1 MERKKNLKN
10 MLRYVVPSVTALIV
24 HSVYII
30 VDGFFVMKGVGE
42 KALAAVT
49 LSVPF
54 LEALIALSMLLSVG
68 AGIYISYYLGKGS
81 KNTANTVLNTSLAS
95 LFLVSA
101 VISISGI
108 VFLKDLARILGAD
121 ETMTELVCDYLK
133 YLLYFSPALILSY
146 ALATF
151 LRNDNK
157 PGLGMIAM
165 IFGGLANGIL
175 DYVFIFVF
183 NMGIEGA
190 GLATGL
196 GPVFSIL
203 IMMPHFFLKKGD
215 LYFRLSAFSFRY
227 CKKILTAGIPAFIT
241 EYSLGIVT
249 YLHNFVIIRILGE
262 QGVAAYG
269 IIGYVAL
276 IVLTFYL
283 GISQGIQPLI
293 SMAYGAGKDREL
305 KFYTRVSFI
314 FAGIIGIVS
323 TAVIIVFAR
332 PITEIFS
339 GNNSELT
346 AVTVY
351 GLRIYSVNFILAGIN
366 ILAISI
372 FQSVQKVKTA
382 SVIAVIRS
390 TVFVYAALMT
400 LPVFFGNLGIWLSM
414 PFAEAGAFLVILGI
428 CIFTLRDEKE
438 KRAEHVI
445 L

>member
-1 MERKKNLKN
+1 M
-10 MLRYVVPSVTALIV
+10 
-24 HSVYII
+24 
-30 VDGFFVMKGVGE
+30 
-42 KALAAVT
+42 
-49 LSVPF
+49 
-54 LEALIALSMLLSVG
+54 
-68 AGIYISYYLGKGS
+68 
-81 KNTANTVLNTSLAS
+81 AS

-283 GISQGIQPLI
+283 GISQAVSLASSRCRAHRGRGGHPSPPDLQEERCRATKRRTSLL
-293 SMAYGAGKDREL
+293 AA
-305 KFYTRVSFI
+305 TRV
-314 FAGIIGIVS
+314 
-323 TAVIIVFAR
+323 R
-332 PITEIFS
+332 PC
-339 GNNSELT
+339 G
-346 AVTVY
+346 
-351 GLRIYSVNFILAGIN
+351 RR
-366 ILAISI
+366 
-372 FQSVQKVKTA
+372 
-382 SVIAVIRS
+382 RS
-390 TVFVYAALMT
+390 RCT
-400 LPVFFGNLGIWLSM
+400 PSSPG
-414 PFAEAGAFLVILGI
+414 
-428 CIFTLRDEKE
+428 
-438 KRAEHVI
+438 RA
-445 L
+445 

>member
-10 MLRYVVPSVTALIV
+10 MLRYVIPSVTALMV
-24 HSVYII
+24 NSVYII

-54 LEALIALSMLLSVG
+54 LEALIAVSMLLSVG

-81 KNTANTVLNTSLAS
+81 KKTANTVFNTSVVS

-101 VISISGI
+101 AISFLGI
-108 VFLKDLARILGAD
+108 IFIKDLAHLLGAD
-121 ETMTELVCDYLK
+121 ESMTELVCDYLK
-133 YLLYFSPALILSY
+133 YLLYFSPALIFSY

-151 LRNDNK
+151 LRNDNN
-157 PGLGMIAM
+157 PGLGMAAM
-165 IFGGLANGIL
+165 IFGGLANGVL
-175 DYVFIFVF
+175 DYVFIFIF

-203 IMMPHFFLKKGD
+203 IMLSHFFLKKGD
-215 LYFRLSAFSFRY
+215 LHFRLTALSLKY
-227 CKKILTAGIPAFIT
+227 CKKIFTAGIPAFIT

-249 YLHNFVIIRILGE
+249 YLHNFVIIKILGD

-269 IIGYVAL
+269 IVGYVAL
-276 IVLTFYL
+276 VVLTLYL

-293 SMAYGAGKDREL
+293 STAYGAGQDNEL
-305 KFYTRVSFI
+305 KFYIRVSFI
-314 FAGIIGIVS
+314 FAGIIGIIS
-323 TAVIIVFAR
+323 TIAVILSAEPIV
-332 PITEIFS
+332 EIFS
-339 GNNSELT
+339 GNNTGLT

-351 GLRIYSVNFILAGIN
+351 GLRIYSVNFLLAGMN
-366 ILAISI
+366 ILAVSI

-382 SVIAVIRS
+382 SIVAVIRS
-390 TVFVYAALMT
+390 TAFVYAALLI
-400 LPVFFGNLGIWLSM
+400 LPRLLGSTGIWLAM
-414 PFAEAGAFLVILGI
+414 PFAEAASFLVITGI
-428 CIFTLRDEKE
+428 AYITLKKE
-438 KRAEHVI
+438 KRNSAEHA
-445 L
+445 LN

>member
-1 MERKKNLKN
+1 MESKKNLKN
-10 MLRYVVPSVTALIV
+10 MLKYVIPSVTALMV
-24 HSVYII
+24 NSVYII

-54 LEALIALSMLLSVG
+54 LEVLIAVSMLLSVG

-81 KNTANTVLNTSLAS
+81 KNTANTVLNTSLIS
-95 LFLVSA
+95 LFLVS
-101 VISISGI
+101 VLISVFGI
-108 VFLKDLARILGAD
+108 IFLEKLAYILGAD
-121 ETMTELVCDYLK
+121 ETMVELVCSYLK
-133 YLLYFSPALILSY
+133 YLIYFSPALIFSY

-151 LRNDNK
+151 LRNDSK
-157 PGLGMIAM
+157 PGLGMTAM

-175 DYVFIFVF
+175 DYVFIFIF
-183 NMGIEGA
+183 DMGIEGA

-196 GPVFSIL
+196 GPVFSII
-203 IMMPHFFLKKGD
+203 IMLPHFFLKKGD
-215 LYFRLSAFSFRY
+215 LYFRLTAFSFRY
-227 CKKILTAGIPAFIT
+227 CKKIFTAGIPAFIT

-249 YLHNFVIIRILGE
+249 YLHNFVIIRFLGD

-293 SMAYGAGKDREL
+293 SMAYGAGKEKEL
-305 KFYTRVSFI
+305 KFYIRVSFI
-314 FAGIIGIVS
+314 FAGIIGIIS
-323 TAVIIVFAR
+323 TTAVILFAR

-339 GNNSELT
+339 GNNGELT

-351 GLRIYSVNFILAGIN
+351 GLRIYSFNFVLAGIN

-372 FQSVQKVKTA
+372 LQSVQRVKAA
-382 SVIAVIRS
+382 SIVAVIRS
-390 TVFVYAALMT
+390 TVLVYAALLV
-400 LPVFFGNLGIWLSM
+400 LPKFLGSLGIWLSM
-414 PFAEAGAFLVILGI
+414 PSAETGTFLVIAAVYLLA
-428 CIFTLRDEKE
+428 LRKE
-438 KRAEHVI
+438 KKSGTEHMPG
-445 L
+445 

>member
-1 MERKKNLKN
+1 MESKKNLKN
-10 MLRYVVPSVTALIV
+10 MLRYVIPSVTALMV
-24 HSVYII
+24 NSVYII

-54 LEALIALSMLLSVG
+54 LEALIAVSMLLSVG

-81 KNTANTVLNTSLAS
+81 KNTANTVLNTSLVS
-95 LFLVSA
+95 LLLVSA
-101 VISISGI
+101 VISVFGI
-108 VFLKDLARILGAD
+108 VFLKNLAYMLGAD
-121 ETMTELVCDYLK
+121 ETMVELVCSYLK
-133 YLLYFSPALILSY
+133 YLLYFSPALIFSY

-157 PGLGMIAM
+157 PGLGMTAM

-175 DYVFIFVF
+175 DYVFIFIF
-183 NMGIEGA
+183 DMGIEGA

-203 IMMPHFFLKKGD
+203 IMLPHFFLKKGD
-215 LYFRLSAFSFRY
+215 LYLRLTAFSFRH
-227 CKKILTAGIPAFIT
+227 CRKILTAGIPAFIT

-276 IVLTFYL
+276 IVLTLYL

-293 SMAYGAGKDREL
+293 SAAYGAGKEREL
-305 KFYTRVSFI
+305 KFYTKVSFI
-314 FAGIIGIVS
+314 LAGITGIIS
-323 TAVIIVFAR
+323 TIAVILSAR
-332 PITEIFS
+332 LITEIFS
-339 GNNSELT
+339 GNNRELT

-366 ILAISI
+366 ILSVSI
-372 FQSVQKVKTA
+372 LQSVQKVKTA

-390 TVFVYAALMT
+390 TVFVYAALLI
-400 LPVFFGNLGIWLSM
+400 LPKFLGNSGIWLSM
-414 PFAEAGAFLVILGI
+414 PFAETGTFLVIAAVYL
-428 CIFTLRDEKE
+428 LELHKE
-438 KRAEHVI
+438 KKSRAEYMSG
-445 L
+445 